1 MFNITAGE
9 MHTLEEGAQEV
20 RRQLGGLEVDFDEN
34 VDLPNYR
41 IGQLSLAS
49 ARAELGYQP
58 ELSLGAGI
66 QSFWRAGFA
75 E

>member
-1 MFNITAGE
+1 
-9 MHTLEEGAQEV
+9 
-20 RRQLGGLEVDFDEN
+20 LEVDFDEN

-41 IGQLSLAS
+41 IGRLSLAC
-49 ARAELGYQP
+49 ALAELGYRP

-75 E
+75 R